1 MFKND
6 RDYFVDTAAK
16 TFRPDLLLNDFIVM
30 AHPEIDQLK
39 PLRYFKKVRE

>member
-1 MFKND
+1 MTTRF
-6 RDYFVDTAAK
+6 YEETP
-16 TFRPDLLLNDFIVM
+16 FRPDLLLNDFIVM